1 MPDEPRRIA
10 IEVHEGCRR
19 ELDALQARAPG
30 ERAAIRQ
37 AIAVLEAHEGD
48 IGHPWSSAVRG
59 PAGSGL
65 RELRPRAGRSPWR
78 LLYRRG
84 GEMVV
89 LLALAP
95 EAGRDRRGFDR
106 AVRAARARDQHPHE
120 EEHRHGP

>member
-10 IEVHEGCRR
+10 IEVHEGCRG
-19 ELDALQARAPG
+19 ELDALQAHAPG

-37 AIAVLEAHEGD
+37 AIAVLEAQVGD

-59 PAGSGL
+59 PAGPGL

-78 LLYRRG
+78 LIYRRDG
-84 GEMVV
+84 AMVV

-106 AVRAARARDQHPHE
+106 AVRAARTRDQRPHE
-120 EEHRHGP
+120 EEHRHGF